1 MASSEYV
8 PIIYEKS
15 CERLT
20 DRGIGEG
27 SNFVRSVKFGVVKKY
42 LFKLLN
48 ELRRHLVFFY
58 VHGLEVVIHFR
69 HGHVA
74 FAYGHLISA

>member
-8 PIIYEKS
+8 PIISEKS

-27 SNFVRSVKFGVVKKY
+27 SNFVRSVKFGVIKKY
-42 LFKLLN
+42 LFKLLIG
-48 ELRRHLVFFY
+48 LRHHLVFFY
-58 VHGLEVVIHFR
+58 VHGLEVVIHFH

-74 FAYGHLISA
+74 FACGHLISA